1 MPLSEEELRLLE
13 QMERALVA
21 EDPKLA
27 STLRGTKLRKQA
39 RRHMVLGVLA
49 FALGI
54 AVLMGGV
61 ILSEPLI
68 GVLGFVIMLGSAYVT
83 LNSYKNRNRALSTAA
98 VSSADPAGGLRVV
111 PGGRASRTRPSTG
124 RSRTPRQP
132 KQGSMMER
140 LEERWRRRREQ
151 NGGM

>member
-39 RRHMVLGVLA
+39 RRQMLLGVLA
-49 FALGI
+49 FVAGI

-61 ILSEPLI
+61 ILREPLV
-68 GVLGFVIMLGSAYVT
+68 GVLGFVIMLGSAYLT
-83 LNSYKNRNRALSTAA
+83 LNSYKNRNRALTNAATSSVDPTA
-98 VSSADPAGGLRVV
+98 GLRVV
-111 PGGRASRTRPSTG
+111 QGGRANRTRPTGG
-124 RSRTPRQP
+124 RSRTPRPP

-140 LEERWRRRREQ
+140 FEERWRRRREQ

>member
-39 RRHMVLGVLA
+39 RRQMVLGVLA
-49 FALGI
+49 FILGI

-61 ILSEPLI
+61 ILQEPLV
-68 GVLGFVIMLGSAYVT
+68 GVLGFVIMLGSAYLT
-83 LNSYKNRNRALSTAA
+83 LNSYKNRNRAMSN
-98 VSSADPAGGLRVV
+98 VPMPSNDPAAGLRVV
-111 PGGRASRTRPSTG
+111 PGGRPSRTRPSAG
-124 RSRTPRQP
+124 RSRSPRQP
-132 KQGSMMER
+132 KQGTMMER
-140 LEERWRRRREQ
+140 FEERWRRRRDQ
-151 NGGM
+151 NGF